1 MFTMVGCPKFQEIEI
16 NVTKSHHIR
25 ICRVLCSVAT
35 VQLSST
41 QLGFTDFAK
50 HTVSKVKL
58 SDGPGDWLYV
68 TQLDSQLSH
77 DLTYFKPYKEGKG
90 IEI

>member
-1 MFTMVGCPKFQEIEI
+1 MVGCPKFQEIEI
-16 NVTKSHHIR
+16 NVIKSHHIR

-35 VQLSST
+35 VQLRST
-41 QLGFTDFAK
+41 PLGFTDFAR
-50 HTVSKVKL
+50 HTASKVEP

-68 TQLDSQLSH
+68 TQRLSH